1 MPNAAA
7 ATLAWPCR
15 LSTERFNGSYQ
26 TASHEAHG
34 PASDA
39 SKSQYGEEEDT
50 VLMLRPSAEPITS
63 FHSPQ
68 SPAFDVWCWTVHL
81 LPTGIMHQLT
91 FAAT

>member
-1 MPNAAA
+1 MSLTAGLVIRGLLESVQPAAAAAA

-39 SKSQYGEEEDT
+39 SKSQYGE
-50 VLMLRPSAEPITS
+50 
-63 FHSPQ
+63 
-68 SPAFDVWCWTVHL
+68 
-81 LPTGIMHQLT
+81 
-91 FAAT
+91 